1 MVIEVTIL
9 RSPPPGEQSGRLVV
23 KRNPRMQRLRENIT
37 AFLQEDSGQD
47 LMEYALIVM
56 FIALIAIA
64 SLKTFGDTVENYWNN
79 LNTGLSGLQ

>member
-1 MVIEVTIL
+1 
-9 RSPPPGEQSGRLVV
+9 
-23 KRNPRMQRLRENIT
+23 MQRLRENIT